1 MQLVITAFPD
11 DRTEVSLTASLHPT
25 DQTAADEQSM
35 SVCLFH
41 CLVVVK
47 HWLTQLAGILSWC
60 WMS

>member
-41 CLVVVK
+41 CLVVV
-47 HWLTQLAGILSWC
+47 LALIDSVGWYIVMMLDV
-60 WMS
+60 